1 MLGVGLA
8 IISIGL
14 FLIHTRTRPRAGAL
28 VAPSQTN
35 GSFLVMDGVK
45 GRSFVAC
52 MVCLGC
58 RLGAS

>member
-1 MLGVGLA
+1 MANYEYKLV
-8 IISIGL
+8 SD
-14 FLIHTRTRPRAGAL
+14 AL
-28 VAPSQTN
+28 TQ